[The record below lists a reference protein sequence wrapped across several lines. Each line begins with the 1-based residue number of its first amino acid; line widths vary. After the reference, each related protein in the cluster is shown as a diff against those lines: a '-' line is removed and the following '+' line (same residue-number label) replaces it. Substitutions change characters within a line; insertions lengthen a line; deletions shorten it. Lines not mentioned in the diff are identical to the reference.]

1 MRILL
6 VPLHHAIDTNLIQRL
21 QDIHCRKKECTR
33 TTGRIEDSNLLQR
46 MIETSDKS
54 MVIGRCK
61 QIGYKRTNIQIIGDK
76 IINLSNLAFRYLM
89 QNRIAPLKPI
99 NGFTPYF
106 CRQGPRFGSF
116 VIPILTPFQQIR
128 RGRIEAIRDAGRNA
142 RFPIGGVSLFYGV
155 EDIFIPAHLK
165 RLPDEAL

>member
-1 MRILL
+1 MHNIHTVKVAQDDTFVDEVLDIGTIAILYFAHLLLEQMRILL
-6 VPLHHAIDTNLIQRL
+6 APLHHAIDTNLIQRL
-21 QDIHCRKKECTR
+21 QNIHCRKKECTR

-54 MVIGRCK
+54 MVVGRCK
-61 QIGYKRTNIQIIGDK
+61 QIGNKRTDIQIIGDK

-99 NGFTPYF
+99 NSFTPYF

-116 VIPILTPFQQIR
+116 VIPILAPFQ
-128 RGRIEAIRDAGRNA
+128 
-142 RFPIGGVSLFYGV
+142 
-155 EDIFIPAHLK
+155 
-165 RLPDEAL
+165 